1 MEVEIKLK
9 MDFKC
14 YDIPLTWIR
23 IKFSWID

>member
-1 MEVEIKLK
+1 MKYMEVEIKLK

-23 IKFSWID
+23 IKFS